1 MAQAVYKMF
10 YARMKEAWYQLS
22 KEEQNL
28 LFEKLEAA
36 LKQVGGKSVITCD
49 STWSSEKW
57 LFWGV
62 EEFPSIE
69 AIQEHAKLLGD
80 LNWFR
85 YCDSETLLGA
95 ALPADSA

>member
-1 MAQAVYKMF
+1 MAQPVYKMF

-22 KEEQNL
+22 KEEQDL
-28 LFEKLEAA
+28 LFGKLEAA

-69 AIQEHAKLLGD
+69 AIQEHAELLGD

-95 ALPADSA
+95 DLPAGSA